1 MNIKFIFS
9 VILSSIVLTA
19 CGGGGGGGSS
29 TGSLNGFYQ
38 GATNPATVT
47 NENSSDISENAL
59 LGTSKTLKSG
69 EAPEIPRAANI
80 DFNDP
85 IIGTLDK
92 ITENIASRTT
102 IPTGFVS
109 KVECEISG
117 ETIIDFVGVSRDAQ
131 SVPSNG
137 TILAT
142 FNNCKNDDG
151 LVINGTGSLVYN
163 GLSAETGEFDNFTYV
178 FDLTIDGEPFVGTIE
193 CSNSGLDCEF
203 SESFSQNGV
212 SYKIEDQSVTGNNTQ
227 GYNISFEIYDSRYG
241 YIDVVATGI
250 TIDEETGNICT
261 GTITIEDSTSEDV
274 MTITFPDCD
283 SFVVTFEGNA
293 TTYMQ

>member
-19 CGGGGGGGSS
+19 CGGGGGSSAGSQI
-29 TGSLNGFYQ
+29 GSYE

-47 NENSSDISENAL
+47 NENSSDIFENAL
-59 LGTSKTLKSG
+59 LGTSKTLKGG
-69 EAPEIPRAANI
+69 EAPEIPLAANI
-80 DFNDP
+80 DVNDS

-117 ETIIDFVGVSRDAQ
+117 ETTIDFVGVSRDAQ

-137 TILAT
+137 TILVT
-142 FNNCKNDDG
+142 FNNCKDDDG
-151 LVINGTGSLVYN
+151 LVVNGTGSFVYN
-163 GLSAETGEFDNFTYV
+163 GYSAETGELNNFTIA
-178 FDLTIDGEPFVGTIE
+178 FNITIDGERFVGTAE
-193 CSNSGLDCEF
+193 CSNFGLDCEF

-212 SYKIEDQSVTGNNTQ
+212 SYKIEFQSVTGNNTE
-227 GYNISFEIYDSRYG
+227 GYDLSFKIYDSRYG
-241 YIDVVATGI
+241 YIEVVATGI
-250 TIDEETGNICT
+250 TIDEATGNVCT
-261 GTITIEDSTSEDV
+261 GTITIDDSTGEV